1 MSMQRIGKRD
11 EILDVASRS
20 VIEKGFAATSIEE
33 IIADVGITKSGFF
46 YHFADKNELAKAL
59 FQRYIDAEDQL
70 FDELEKRAFELNED
84 PLHGFLINLKLLA
97 ELLGDLPN
105 GHPGCLIASYCYQS
119 QLFNAEIRQMNQ
131 SALRSWNTRFRG
143 RLEEI
148 AAVYTP
154 SREVDLDELAQMLIT
169 IVEGAIITARAI
181 GDPGVLPRQIMLYRD
196 YVRSIFQP

>member
-1 MSMQRIGKRD
+1 MSMQRSGKRD

-131 SALRSWNTRFRG
+131 SALRSWNTRFRA

-148 AAVYTP
+148 SAVYPP

-196 YVRSIFQP
+196 YGRSIFQP

>member
-1 MSMQRIGKRD
+1 MSMQRSGKRD

-33 IIADVGITKSGFF
+33 IIADGGITKSGFF

-84 PLHGFLINLKLLA
+84 PLHDFLINLKLLA

-131 SALRSWNTRFRG
+131 SALR
-143 RLEEI
+143 
-148 AAVYTP
+148 
-154 SREVDLDELAQMLIT
+154 
-169 IVEGAIITARAI
+169 
-181 GDPGVLPRQIMLYRD
+181 
-196 YVRSIFQP
+196 

>member
-1 MSMQRIGKRD
+1 MSMQRSGKRD

-46 YHFADKNELAKAL
+46 YHFANKNELAKAL

-97 ELLGDLPN
+97 E
-105 GHPGCLIASYCYQS
+105 
-119 QLFNAEIRQMNQ
+119 
-131 SALRSWNTRFRG
+131 
-143 RLEEI
+143 
-148 AAVYTP
+148 
-154 SREVDLDELAQMLIT
+154 
-169 IVEGAIITARAI
+169 
-181 GDPGVLPRQIMLYRD
+181 
-196 YVRSIFQP
+196 

>member
-1 MSMQRIGKRD
+1 MSMQRSGKRD

-131 SALRSWNTRFRG
+131 SALRSWNTRFRR

-148 AAVYTP
+148 AAVYPP

>member
-1 MSMQRIGKRD
+1 MSMQRSGKRD

-70 FDELEKRAFELNED
+70 FDELEKHAFELNEH

-148 AAVYTP
+148 AAVYPP

>member
-1 MSMQRIGKRD
+1 MSMQRSGKRD

-97 ELLGDLPN
+97 ELLGDLPS

-131 SALRSWNTRFRG
+131 SALRSWNTRFRR

-148 AAVYTP
+148 SAVYPP

>member
-1 MSMQRIGKRD
+1 MSMQRSGKRY

-33 IIADVGITKSGFF
+33 IIAEVGITKSGFF

-59 FQRYIDAEDQL
+59 FKRYIDAEDRL
-70 FDELEKRAFELNED
+70 FDELEQRAFELNED

-97 ELLGDLPN
+97 ELLADLPN

-131 SALRSWNTRFRG
+131 SALRSWNTRFRA

-148 AAVYTP
+148 AAAYP
-154 SREVDLDELAQMLIT
+154 PRGEVDLDELAQMLIT

-196 YVRSIFQP
+196 YVRTIFQP